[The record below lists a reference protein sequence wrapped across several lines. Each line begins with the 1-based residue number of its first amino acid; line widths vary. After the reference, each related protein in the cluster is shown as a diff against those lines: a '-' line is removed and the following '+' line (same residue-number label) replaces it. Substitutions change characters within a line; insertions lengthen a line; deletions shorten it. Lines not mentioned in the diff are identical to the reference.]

1 MQHRRVEFELAGV
14 VLGGDHAVLVVDRA
28 QPGRAR
34 GLHHRRVRQP
44 RGIEHRRRVAAGIGL
59 DVAGGQR
66 GAHRV
71 VADVLEQPAHR
82 LRPPRGRKVGFGGDP
97 VGAIRQLIEHRSEC
111 FDQYG
116 LEVGGRPA
124 LALGDAR
131 RELLHHEQ
139 PETVVVAREPVEV
152 VADLGQRA
160 RQAVRNPAARIGR
173 AAGEYDLGGWYV
185 SHDR

>member
-1 MQHRRVEFELAGV
+1 M

-44 RGIEHRRRVAAGIGL
+44 RGIEHRRQVAAGIGP

-71 VADVLEQPAHR
+71 VADVLEQPAHQ

>member
-1 MQHRRVEFELAGV
+1 M
-14 VLGGDHAVLVVDRA
+14 
-28 QPGRAR
+28 
-34 GLHHRRVRQP
+34 
-44 RGIEHRRRVAAGIGL
+44 
-59 DVAGGQR
+59 
-66 GAHRV
+66 
-71 VADVLEQPAHR
+71 
-82 LRPPRGRKVGFGGDP
+82 
-97 VGAIRQLIEHRSEC
+97 IEHRSEC
-111 FDQYG
+111 VDQYG

-160 RQAVRNPAARIGR
+160 RQAVRDPAARIGR
-173 AAGEYDLGGWYV
+173 AAGEYDLGGWCV

>member
-1 MQHRRVEFELAGV
+1 M

-28 QPGRAR
+28 HPGGAR

-44 RGIEHRRRVAAGIGL
+44 RGIEHRRRIAVGIGL

-66 GAHRV
+66 DVHRV

-82 LRPPRGRKVGFGGDP
+82 LGPPRGRKVGLGGDP
-97 VGAIRQLIEHRSEC
+97 VGAIRQLIEHRGERL
-111 FDQYG
+111 DQHG

-139 PETVVVAREPVEV
+139 PEPVVVARDPVEI
-152 VADLGQRA
+152 VADLGQWA
-160 RQAVRNPAARIGR
+160 RQPVRDPAARIGR
-173 AAGEYDLGGWYV
+173 AAGEYDLGGWCV

>member
-1 MQHRRVEFELAGV
+1 MRFWSWIARSPAARAASIIGGFASHAASSTTDKSR
-14 VLGGDHAVLVVDRA
+14 LGLG
-28 QPGRAR
+28 P
-34 GLHHRRVRQP
+34 
-44 RGIEHRRRVAAGIGL
+44 

-71 VADVLEQPAHR
+71 VADVLEQPAHQ

-97 VGAIRQLIEHRSEC
+97 VGAIGQLIEHRSEC

-160 RQAVRNPAARIGR
+160 RQAVRNPAARVWARRRGIR
-173 AAGEYDLGGWYV
+173 PRWLVRQPRSMTPTKNRWRWVTPIDA
-185 SHDR
+185 S